1 METAQP
7 QFNSPASVLSEH
19 AKQQGDKVI
28 LHFDEQ
34 RITYA
39 QLNERI
45 NRVASGL
52 RGLGVAPAERIA
64 IMMPNRPEWLY
75 VFFATQKLGTCAVP
89 VNIALKGE
97 GLAYIINHSEAGSI
111 VIAWDLLENLEA
123 IRPSLIA
130 EIRVIVDTTEA
141 PPGFQLPAGAVALDA
156 LMKAAP
162 APVATAPVATAEP
175 AVEIDPEAPAV
186 MMYTSGTTGL
196 PKAVVMRYRAFSGP
210 LLDFGAFYRDDDV
223 LYTCLPL
230 FHANALFLTAV
241 RAVVS
246 GRTLAL
252 SRRFSASRFWDEI
265 RRYGATTFNALG
277 AMIPI
282 LLKQPPRPDD
292 ADNPIRLVMSAATPA
307 WAWEQFEKRFN
318 LVIWEGYGAVD
329 GGGFSL
335 LNLGTSPKGSMGKP
349 PPGTEAR
356 VVDDQ
361 DKEVPAGEVGELVF
375 KVDDPAARRVE
386 YLKNQKSSDAKVR
399 NGWFHTGDLAWR
411 DPEGNFYFADRKT
424 DSMRRR
430 GENISSFEVEKI
442 VNQHPAVLECG
453 AFGVPSDLGEDD
465 VMIAIVFKPGQSATP
480 QELARFCSERM
491 ASFMVPRYF
500 DFRESLPK
508 TETHRVQKAQLKQQ
522 GITPTTWDRDKGA
535 LVDIGRNTLRS

>member
-1 METAQP
+1 METARP
-7 QFNSPASVLSEH
+7 RFNSPASVLSER
-19 AKQQGDKVI
+19 AKEQGDKVI
-28 LHFDEQ
+28 LLFEEQ

-39 QLNERI
+39 QLNERV
-45 NRVASGL
+45 NRVAGGL
-52 RGLGVAPAERIA
+52 LGLGVAPAEGVA

-89 VNIALKGE
+89 INIALKGE
-97 GLAYIINHSEAGSI
+97 GLAYLLNHSEARSI
-111 VIAWDLLENLEA
+111 VIAWDLLENLAA
-123 IRPSLIA
+123 IRASLA
-130 EIRVIVDTTEA
+130 AAIRVIVDTTEA
-141 PPGFQLPAGAVALDA
+141 PPGFRLPAGAVALDA

-162 APVATAPVATAEP
+162 APVATAEP
-175 AVEIDPEAPAV
+175 AVEIDPQAPAV

-196 PKAVVMRYRAFSGP
+196 PKAVVMRYRALSGP
-210 LLDFGAFYRDDDV
+210 MLEFGAFYRDDDV

-241 RAVVS
+241 RALVS

-265 RRYGATTFNALG
+265 RHYGATTFNALG

-282 LLKQPPRPDD
+282 LLKQPPRLDD
-292 ADNPIRLVMSAATPA
+292 ADNPVRLVMSAATPA

-375 KVDDPAARRVE
+375 KVDDPEARRVE

-442 VNQHPAVLECG
+442 VNQHPTVLECG

-465 VMIAIVFKPGQSATP
+465 VMVAIVFKPGQSATP

-491 ASFMVPRYF
+491 ASFTVPRYF
-500 DFRESLPK
+500 DFRERLPK
-508 TETHRVQKAQLKQQ
+508 TETHRIQKAQLKQQ
-522 GITPTTWDRDKGA
+522 GITPTTWDRDKDA
-535 LVDIGRNTLRS
+535 LVDSGHNTLRS

>member
-1 METAQP
+1 METARP
-7 QFNSPASVLSEH
+7 RFNSPASVLSER
-19 AKQQGDKVI
+19 AKEQGDKVI
-28 LHFDEQ
+28 LLFEEQ

-39 QLNERI
+39 QLNERV
-45 NRVASGL
+45 NRVAGGL
-52 RGLGVAPAERIA
+52 LGLGVAPAERVA
-64 IMMPNRPEWLY
+64 ILMPNRPEFLY

-89 VNIALKGE
+89 INIALKGE
-97 GLAYIINHSEAGSI
+97 GLAYLLNHSEARSI
-111 VIAWDLLENLEA
+111 VIAWDLLENLAA
-123 IRPSLIA
+123 IRASLA
-130 EIRVIVDTTEA
+130 AAIRVIVDTTEA
-141 PPGFQLPAGAVALDA
+141 PPGFRLPAGAVALDA

-162 APVATAPVATAEP
+162 APVATAEP
-175 AVEIDPEAPAV
+175 AVEIDPQAPAV

-196 PKAVVMRYRAFSGP
+196 PKAVVMRYRALSGP
-210 LLDFGAFYRDDDV
+210 MLEFGAFYLDNDV

-241 RAVVS
+241 RALVS

-265 RRYGATTFNALG
+265 RHYGATTFNALG

-282 LLKQPPRPDD
+282 LLKQPPRLDD
-292 ADNPIRLVMSAATPA
+292 ADNPVRLVMSAATPA

-318 LVIWEGYGAVD
+318 LVIWEGYDAVD

-375 KVDDPAARRVE
+375 KVDDPEARRVE

-442 VNQHPAVLECG
+442 VNQHPTVLECG

-465 VMIAIVFKPGQSATP
+465 VMVAIVFKPGQSATP

-491 ASFMVPRYF
+491 ASFTVPRYF
-500 DFRESLPK
+500 DFRERLPK
-508 TETHRVQKAQLKQQ
+508 TETHRIQKAQLKQQ
-522 GITPTTWDRDKGA
+522 GITPTTWDRDKDA
-535 LVDIGRNTLRS
+535 LVDSGHKTLRS

>member
-1 METAQP
+1 METVQP
-7 QFNSPASVLSEH
+7 KFNSPASIISER

-28 LHFDEQ
+28 LLFEEQ

-39 QLNERI
+39 QLNERV
-45 NRVASGL
+45 NRVAGGL
-52 RGLGVAPAERIA
+52 LGLGVAPKERIA
-64 IMMPNRPEWLY
+64 IMMPNRPEFLY

-89 VNIALKGE
+89 VNVALKGE

-111 VIAWDLLENLEA
+111 VIAWDLLGNLDA
-123 IRPSLIA
+123 IRPSLTA
-130 EIRVIVDTTEA
+130 AIRVIVDTTEA
-141 PPGFQLPAGAVALDA
+141 PPEFRLPAGAIALDA
-156 LMKAAP
+156 LMKTAP
-162 APVATAPVATAEP
+162 AEP
-175 AVEIDPEAPAV
+175 QLEIDPQAPAV
-186 MMYTSGTTGL
+186 MLYTSGTTGL
-196 PKAVVMRYRAFSGP
+196 PKAVVMRYRALGGP
-210 LLDFGAFYRDDDV
+210 MLQFGAFYSDDDI

-241 RAVVS
+241 RALAS
-246 GRTLAL
+246 GHTMAL

-265 RRYGATTFNALG
+265 RRSGATTFNALG

-292 ADNPIRLVMSAATPA
+292 ADNPVRLVMSAATPA

-335 LNLGTSPKGSMGKP
+335 MNLGTSPKGSMGKP
-349 PPGTEAR
+349 PPGIEAR
-356 VVDDQ
+356 VFDDQ

-375 KVDDPAARRVE
+375 KVDDPEARRVE
-386 YLKNQKSSDAKVR
+386 YLKNPQSSDAKVR

-430 GENISSFEVEKI
+430 GENISSYEVEKI

-465 VMIAIVFKPGQSATP
+465 VMVAVVFKPGQSATP

-491 ASFMVPRYF
+491 ANFMVPRYF

-535 LVDIGRNTLRS
+535 LVDSTNTSRS

>member
-1 METAQP
+1 MKTVQP
-7 QFNSPASVLSEH
+7 KFNSPASIISER
-19 AKQQGDKVI
+19 AQDQGDKVI
-28 LHFDEQ
+28 LLFEEQ
-34 RITYA
+34 RITYG

-45 NRVASGL
+45 NRVAGGL
-52 RGLGVAPAERIA
+52 LGLGVALKERIA

-97 GLAYIINHSEAGSI
+97 GLAYLLNHSEARSI
-111 VIAWDLLENLEA
+111 VIAWDLLENLTA
-123 IRPSLIA
+123 IRPSLA
-130 EIRVIVDTTEA
+130 PALRVIVDTTEA
-141 PPGFQLPAGAVALDA
+141 PPGFGLPVGAVALDT

-162 APVATAPVATAEP
+162 APVATAEP
-175 AVEIDPEAPAV
+175 AVEIDPDAPAV

-210 LLDFGAFYRDDDV
+210 MLDFGAFYRDDDI
-223 LYTCLPL
+223 LYTYLPL

-241 RAVVS
+241 SAIVS

-318 LVIWEGYGAVD
+318 LLIWEGYGAVD

-356 VVDDQ
+356 VVNDQ

-375 KVDDPAARRVE
+375 KVDNPQARRVE

-480 QELARFCSERM
+480 QELSRFCSERM

-508 TETHRVQKAQLKQQ
+508 TETHRIQKAQLKQQ

-535 LVDIGRNTLRS
+535 LAGC

>member
-7 QFNSPASVLSEH
+7 QFNSPASVLSER

-28 LHFDEQ
+28 LLFEEQ

-45 NRVASGL
+45 NRVAGGL
-52 RGLGVAPAERIA
+52 LGLGIAPAERIA

-75 VFFATQKLGTCAVP
+75 VFFATQKLGTCTVP

-97 GLAYIINHSEAGSI
+97 GLAYILNHSEAGSI

-141 PPGFQLPAGAVALDA
+141 PPEFRLPAGAVTLDA
-156 LMKAAP
+156 LMKTAP
-162 APVATAPVATAEP
+162 AEL
-175 AVEIDPEAPAV
+175 AVEIDPQAPAV
-186 MMYTSGTTGL
+186 MLYTSGTTGL
-196 PKAVVMRYRAFSGP
+196 PKAVVMRYRALGGP
-210 LLDFGAFYRDDDV
+210 MLQFGAFYRDDDI

-241 RAVVS
+241 RALAS
-246 GRTLAL
+246 GHTMAL

-292 ADNPIRLVMSAATPA
+292 ADNPVRLVISAATPA

-335 LNLGTSPKGSMGKP
+335 MNLGTSPKGSMGKP

-356 VVDDQ
+356 VFDDQ
-361 DKEVPAGEVGELVF
+361 DKEVPSGEVGELVF
-375 KVDDPAARRVE
+375 KVDDPEARRVE

-442 VNQHPAVLECG
+442 VNEHPAVLECG

-465 VMIAIVFKPGQSATP
+465 VMIAVVFKPGQSATP

-491 ASFMVPRYF
+491 ANFMVPRYF

-508 TETHRVQKAQLKQQ
+508 TETHRIQKAKLKQQ
-522 GITPTTWDRDKGA
+522 GITPTTWDRDKSA
-535 LVDIGRNTLRS
+535 LVDSGHTSRS

>member
-1 METAQP
+1 METARP
-7 QFNSPASVLSEH
+7 KFNSPASVLSER
-19 AKQQGDKVI
+19 AKEQGDKVI
-28 LHFDEQ
+28 LLFEEQ

-39 QLNERI
+39 QLNERV
-45 NRVASGL
+45 NRVAGGL
-52 RGLGVAPAERIA
+52 LGLGVAPAERVA
-64 IMMPNRPEWLY
+64 ILMPNRPEFLY

-89 VNIALKGE
+89 INIALKGE
-97 GLAYIINHSEAGSI
+97 GLAYLLNHSEARSI
-111 VIAWDLLENLEA
+111 VIAWDLLENLAA
-123 IRPSLIA
+123 IRANLGA
-130 EIRVIVDTTEA
+130 AIRVIVDTTEA
-141 PPGFQLPAGAVALDA
+141 PPGFRLPAGAVALDA
-156 LMKAAP
+156 LMK
-162 APVATAPVATAEP
+162 TATAEP
-175 AVEIDPEAPAV
+175 AVEIDPQAPAV

-196 PKAVVMRYRAFSGP
+196 PKAVVMRYRALSGP
-210 LLDFGAFYRDDDV
+210 MLEFGAFYLDNDV

-241 RAVVS
+241 RALVS

-265 RRYGATTFNALG
+265 RHYGATTFNALG

-292 ADNPIRLVMSAATPA
+292 ADNPVRLVMSAATPA

-361 DKEVPAGEVGELVF
+361 DKEVTAGEVGELVF
-375 KVDDPAARRVE
+375 KVDDPEARRVE

-442 VNQHPAVLECG
+442 VNQHPTVLECG

-465 VMIAIVFKPGQSATP
+465 VMVAIVFKPGQSATP

-500 DFRESLPK
+500 DFRERLPK
-508 TETHRVQKAQLKQQ
+508 TETHRIQKAQLKQQ
-522 GITPTTWDRDKGA
+522 GITPTTWDRGKGA
-535 LVDIGRNTLRS
+535 LVESGHNTLRS

>member
-1 METAQP
+1 METARP
-7 QFNSPASVLSEH
+7 KFNSPASVLSAR
-19 AKQQGDKVI
+19 AKEQGDKVI
-28 LHFDEQ
+28 VLFEEQ

-39 QLNERI
+39 QLNERV
-45 NRVASGL
+45 NRVAGGL
-52 RGLGVAPAERIA
+52 LGLGVAPAQCVA

-89 VNIALKGE
+89 INIALKGE
-97 GLAYIINHSEAGSI
+97 GLAYLLNHSEARSI
-111 VIAWDLLENLEA
+111 VIAWDLLENLAA
-123 IRPSLIA
+123 IRANLGA
-130 EIRVIVDTTEA
+130 AIRVIVDTTEA
-141 PPGFQLPAGAVALDA
+141 PPGFRLPAGAVALDS
-156 LMKAAP
+156 LMTEVP
-162 APVATAPVATAEP
+162 APVATAEP
-175 AVEIDPEAPAV
+175 AVEIDPDAPAV

-196 PKAVVMRYRAFSGP
+196 PKAVVMRYRALGGP
-210 LLDFGAFYRDDDV
+210 MLEFGAFYLDNDV

-241 RAVVS
+241 RALVS

-265 RRYGATTFNALG
+265 RHYGATTFNALG

-282 LLKQPPRPDD
+282 LLKQPPCPDD
-292 ADNPIRLVMSAATPA
+292 ADNPVRLVMSAATPA

-349 PPGTEAR
+349 PPATEAR

-361 DKEVPAGEVGELVF
+361 DKEVAAGEVGELVF
-375 KVDDPAARRVE
+375 KVDDPEARRVE

-465 VMIAIVFKPGQSATP
+465 VMVAIVFKPGQSATP

-508 TETHRVQKAQLKQQ
+508 TETHRIQKAQLKQQ

-535 LVDIGRNTLRS
+535 LVDSGHNTLRS

>member
-1 METAQP
+1 METARP
-7 QFNSPASVLSEH
+7 KFNSPASVLSQR
-19 AKQQGDKVI
+19 AKEQGNKVF
-28 LHFDEQ
+28 LLFEEQ
-34 RITYA
+34 RITYG
-39 QLNERI
+39 QLNERV
-45 NRVASGL
+45 NRVAGGL
-52 RGLGVAPAERIA
+52 LGLGVAPAEGVA
-64 IMMPNRPEWLY
+64 IMMPNRPEFLY

-97 GLAYIINHSEAGSI
+97 GLAYILNHSEARSI
-111 VIAWDLLENLEA
+111 IIAWDLLENLAA
-123 IRPSLIA
+123 IRPSLA
-130 EIRVIVDTTEA
+130 AAIRVIVDTTEA
-141 PPGFQLPAGAVALDA
+141 PPEFQLPAGAVALDA

-162 APVATAPVATAEP
+162 AEP
-175 AVEIDPEAPAV
+175 AVEIDPQAPAV

-210 LLDFGAFYRDDDV
+210 MLEFGAFYRDDDV

-241 RAVVS
+241 RALVN
-246 GRTLAL
+246 GRTMAL
-252 SRRFSASRFWDEI
+252 SRRFSASRFWDEM
-265 RRYGATTFNALG
+265 RHYGATTFNALG

-356 VVDDQ
+356 VVDDE
-361 DKEVPAGEVGELVF
+361 DKEVAAGEVGELVF
-375 KVDDPAARRVE
+375 KVDDPEARRVE

-442 VNQHPAVLECG
+442 VSQHPAVLECG

-465 VMIAIVFKPGQSATP
+465 VMVAVVFKPGQSATP

-508 TETHRVQKAQLKQQ
+508 TETHRIQKAQLKQQ

-535 LVDIGRNTLRS
+535 LVDSGRNTLRS

>member
-1 METAQP
+1 METARP
-7 QFNSPASVLSEH
+7 RFNSPASVLSER
-19 AKQQGDKVI
+19 AKEQRDKVI
-28 LHFDEQ
+28 LLSEEQ

-39 QLNERI
+39 QLNERV
-45 NRVASGL
+45 NRVAGGL
-52 RGLGVAPAERIA
+52 LGLGVAPAEGVA

-89 VNIALKGE
+89 INIALKGE
-97 GLAYIINHSEAGSI
+97 GLAYLLNHSEARSI
-111 VIAWDLLENLEA
+111 VIAWDLLENLAA
-123 IRPSLIA
+123 IRASLA
-130 EIRVIVDTTEA
+130 AAIRVIVDTTEA
-141 PPGFQLPAGAVALDA
+141 PPGFRLPAGAVALDA

-162 APVATAPVATAEP
+162 APVATAEP
-175 AVEIDPEAPAV
+175 AVKIDPQAPAV

-196 PKAVVMRYRAFSGP
+196 PKAVVMRYRALSGP
-210 LLDFGAFYRDDDV
+210 MLEFGAFYLDNDV

-241 RAVVS
+241 RALVS

-265 RRYGATTFNALG
+265 RHYGATTFNALG

-282 LLKQPPRPDD
+282 LLKQPPRLDD
-292 ADNPIRLVMSAATPA
+292 ADNPVRLVMSAATPA
-307 WAWEQFEKRFN
+307 WAWEQFEKRFK

-375 KVDDPAARRVE
+375 KVDDPEARRVE

-465 VMIAIVFKPGQSATP
+465 VMVAIVFKPGQSATP

-491 ASFMVPRYF
+491 ASFTVPRYF
-500 DFRESLPK
+500 DFRERLPK
-508 TETHRVQKAQLKQQ
+508 TETHRIQKAQLKQQ
-522 GITPTTWDRDKGA
+522 GITPTTWDRDKDA
-535 LVDIGRNTLRS
+535 LVDSGHNTLRS

>member
-1 METAQP
+1 METARP
-7 QFNSPASVLSEH
+7 TFNSPASVLSER
-19 AKQQGDKVI
+19 AQSQGDKVI
-28 LHFDEQ
+28 LLFEKQ

-39 QLNERI
+39 QLNERV
-45 NRVASGL
+45 NRVAGGL
-52 RGLGVAPAERIA
+52 LGLGVAPKEGVA
-64 IMMPNRPEWLY
+64 IMMPNRPEFLY

-97 GLAYIINHSEAGSI
+97 GLAYLLNHSEARSI
-111 VIAWDLLENLEA
+111 VIAWDLLENLAA
-123 IRPSLIA
+123 IRPSLA
-130 EIRVIVDTTEA
+130 AAIRVIVDATEA

-162 APVATAPVATAEP
+162 APVATAEP

-196 PKAVVMRYRAFSGP
+196 PKAVVMRYRALGGP
-210 LLDFGAFYRDDDV
+210 MLDFGAFYRDDDV

-241 RAVVS
+241 RALVS

-356 VVDDQ
+356 VVNDQ

-424 DSMRRR
+424 DSMRQR
-430 GENISSFEVEKI
+430 GENISSYEVEKI

-465 VMIAIVFKPGQSATP
+465 VMIAVVFKPGQSATP

-500 DFRESLPK
+500 DFRENLPK

-535 LVDIGRNTLRS
+535 